1 MKKFF
6 IILSILIVVTVMG
19 GCLNLASVF
28 PILNIAPVIIS
39 EPIITATENQLYL
52 YQVEASDPNGDTLTH
67 SSIIKPE
74 GMNINSENGLII
86 WTPTNNQVGINQVM
100 VEISDGKLSTTQ
112 SFEIEVSN
120 VNNHPQILSYFPGSL
135 NVVVNEGESIKFE
148 VQAHDID
155 LNTTLSYQ
163 WFLNGKLVLDS
174 TVSGDGS
181 KSSWIYSASYGDYSQ
196 KIVKILVSDGELE
209 DYIQW
214 NITIND
220 ITPPAQPT
228 LDTVLSPTNVSPQTL
243 SGTKESNTSI
253 WINGAEVI
261 SVNSN
266 TTWSYSYNLS
276 EGENNISIISK
287 DTVGN
292 ESNEIYATIILDIS
306 VPTIPGL
313 DTITSPTNI
322 SPQILSGT
330 KETNTS
336 IWING
341 VEVVPLNSS
350 TNWSYS
356 YNLSE
361 GANNISITS
370 CDAAGNE
377 SSAVLTTIE
386 YDPNIYVNIGTSGI
400 EDGTQTHPFNSITEG
415 IEAVTSGKSVVVAAG
430 TYNEQLII
438 NKKIDLLGAG
448 KESTFIIGLGYTG
461 NLITVTADDV
471 TISGFTID
479 GISDTDVG
487 ICSDS
492 SSSIEISENLI
503 QNHQD
508 SGIFYH
514 RTSDDYPS
522 GIYVYN
528 NEICQNS
535 INGIKV
541 TGAGSGIIESNII
554 RNSDCGIKA
563 SNDASLEVKKNNIY
577 NNYDSGIFC
586 RNNSSLLIWGN
597 EITSNGYGIRVGEQY
612 SDTTNPDIG
621 GGARGGIGRNNI
633 TGNIIHGVSNMTDH
647 NIYAKYNWWGDDEGP
662 KYPYHTSSSGDWA
675 YWSEAGG
682 DIIFNPHLT
691 AEP

>member
-6 IILSILIVVTVMG
+6 IILSILIVVTVME

-28 PILNIAPVIIS
+28 PILNVAPIIIS

-52 YQVEASDPNGDTLTH
+52 YQVEASDPNGDILAY

-86 WTPTNNQVGINQVM
+86 WTPTNDQVGINQVV
-100 VEISDGKLSTTQ
+100 VEISDGKHSVTQ

-120 VNNHPQILSYFPGSL
+120 VNNPPQILSYFPGSL

-155 LNTTLSYQ
+155 LNRTLSYQ

-220 ITPPAQPT
+220 IIPPAQPT

-253 WINGAEVI
+253 WINGVEVI

-266 TTWSYSYNLS
+266 TTWSYSFNLS

-287 DTVGN
+287 DTVAN
-292 ESNEIYATIILDIS
+292 ESNKIYATIILDIS
-306 VPTIPGL
+306 TPTIPGL

-330 KETNTS
+330 KETNTT

-350 TNWSYS
+350 TDWSYS

-361 GANNISITS
+361 GATNTPLLPPK
-370 CDAAGNE
+370 AAGKKTPPE
-377 SSAVLTTIE
+377 
-386 YDPNIYVNIGTSGI
+386 
-400 EDGTQTHPFNSITEG
+400 QT
-415 IEAVTSGKSVVVAAG
+415 
-430 TYNEQLII
+430 
-438 NKKIDLLGAG
+438 
-448 KESTFIIGLGYTG
+448 
-461 NLITVTADDV
+461 
-471 TISGFTID
+471 
-479 GISDTDVG
+479 
-487 ICSDS
+487 
-492 SSSIEISENLI
+492 
-503 QNHQD
+503 
-508 SGIFYH
+508 
-514 RTSDDYPS
+514 
-522 GIYVYN
+522 
-528 NEICQNS
+528 
-535 INGIKV
+535 
-541 TGAGSGIIESNII
+541 
-554 RNSDCGIKA
+554 
-563 SNDASLEVKKNNIY
+563 
-577 NNYDSGIFC
+577 
-586 RNNSSLLIWGN
+586 
-597 EITSNGYGIRVGEQY
+597 
-612 SDTTNPDIG
+612 
-621 GGARGGIGRNNI
+621 
-633 TGNIIHGVSNMTDH
+633 
-647 NIYAKYNWWGDDEGP
+647 
-662 KYPYHTSSSGDWA
+662 
-675 YWSEAGG
+675 
-682 DIIFNPHLT
+682 
-691 AEP
+691 